1 MKTRLA
7 GTLTRQ
13 SRVLMIILP
22 FFAAFAALC
31 IGRFSFITP
40 VQVFVSAKE
49 MFLGLQPADGSVFTV
64 LWSIRLPRILTALL
78 VGAGLSLMRSPT
90 IILLVLGVLILAV
103 QLSVMCRKEPKLLDI
118 MVSVL
123 PMLTVVLPGLCL
135 ISILDTQ
142 PRTLQLMLLLFVFA
156 SSIGCDTLAYFVGS
170 TVGGPKLCP
179 HISPKKTISGAIGGL
194 AGSVLFMLAVE
205 GCFRLAAP
213 ELFAGMP
220 VWWTVLAALVC
231 GVAAQMGDLFA
242 SMVKRHCQVK
252 DFGSI
257 FPGHGGMM
265 DRLDSILFTAI
276 VIFCYRAI
284 LLGWI

>member
-1 MKTRLA
+1 MSEPPKTRSSLKQRLITAFALIPALIAVLA
-7 GTLTRQ
+7 IGGW
-13 SRVLMIILP
+13 
-22 FFAAFAALC
+22 FAAAVCTGCLC
-31 IGRFSFITP
+31 IALYEELNCLKQSGYRP
-40 VQVFVSAKE
+40 VWWTAFA
-49 MFLGLQPADGSVFTV
+49 
-64 LWSIRLPRILTALL
+64 ALL
-78 VGAGLSLMRSPT
+78 VGAVLALMHSPT
-90 IILLVLGVLILAV
+90 IILLVMGILILAA
-103 QLSVMCRKEPKLLDI
+103 QLCVMCRKEPKLLDI

-123 PMLTVVLPGLCL
+123 PMLTIGLPGLCL

-142 PRTLQLMLLLFVFA
+142 PRALQLMLLLFVFA

-205 GCFRLAAP
+205 GCFRFFNP
-213 ELFAGMP
+213 ELFTGMP
-220 VWWTVLAALVC
+220 VWWTILAALAC

-265 DRLDSILFTAI
+265 DRLDSVLFTAI

>member
-1 MKTRLA
+1 MSETPKTRSPLKQRLLTAFALIPVLIAVVAIGGWFAAVVCTACLCVALYEELNCLKQGGYRPVWWTAFASLLA
-7 GTLTRQ
+7 G
-13 SRVLMIILP
+13 
-22 FFAAFAALC
+22 AAL
-31 IGRFSFITP
+31 S
-40 VQVFVSAKE
+40 
-49 MFLGLQPADGSVFTV
+49 M
-64 LWSIRLPRILTALL
+64 
-78 VGAGLSLMRSPT
+78 MHSPT
-90 IILLVLGVLILAV
+90 IILLVMGVLILAA
-103 QLSVMCRKEPKLLDI
+103 QLCVMCRKEPKLPDI

-123 PMLTVVLPGLCL
+123 PMLTVALPGLCL

-142 PRTLQLMLLLFVFA
+142 PRSLQLMLLLFVFA

-179 HISPKKTISGAIGGL
+179 HISPKKTVSGAIGGL
-194 AGSVLFMLAVE
+194 IGSVLFVLAVE
-205 GCFRLAAP
+205 GCFRIASP

-220 VWWTVLAALVC
+220 LWWTIAAALVC

-242 SMVKRHCQVK
+242 SMVKRHCKVK

-265 DRLDSILFTAI
+265 DRLDSVLFTSI

>member
-1 MKTRLA
+1 MSDKNRSPLRQRVITAFALIPLLIAVLA
-7 GTLTRQ
+7 IGGW
-13 SRVLMIILP
+13 
-22 FFAAFAALC
+22 FAAIVCTACLGVALYEELSC
-31 IGRFSFITP
+31 LRQGGYHP
-40 VQVFVSAKE
+40 VQWTAY
-49 MFLGLQPADGSVFTV
+49 A
-64 LWSIRLPRILTALL
+64 ALL
-78 VGAGLSLMRSPT
+78 VGAALSMLHSPT
-90 IILLVLGVLILAV
+90 IILLVLGLLILAV
-103 QLSVMCRKEPKLLDI
+103 QMCVMCRKEPKLPDI

-142 PRTLQLMLLLFVFA
+142 PRALQLMLLIFVFA

-179 HISPKKTISGAIGGL
+179 HISPKKTVSGAIGGL
-194 AGSVLFMLAVE
+194 IGSVLFMLAVE

-220 VWWTVLAALVC
+220 LWWTIAAALVC

-242 SMVKRHCQVK
+242 SMVKRHCNVK

-276 VIFCYRAI
+276 VVFCYRAI

>member
-1 MKTRLA
+1 MSETPNKRSSLKQRL
-7 GTLTRQ
+7 LTAFALIP
-13 SRVLMIILP
+13 VLIAVLAIGGW
-22 FFAAFAALC
+22 FAAIACTACLAVALYEEPNC
-31 IGRFSFITP
+31 LKQGGYRP
-40 VQVFVSAKE
+40 VQ
-49 MFLGLQPADGSVFTV
+49 
-64 LWSIRLPRILTALL
+64 WTAYASLL
-78 VGAGLSLMRSPT
+78 VGAGLSLMRSPI

-265 DRLDSILFTAI
+265 DRLDSVLFTSI

-284 LLGWI
+284 LLGWL

>member
-1 MKTRLA
+1 MSETPKKQSALKQRLITA
-7 GTLTRQ
+7 FALIPLLIA
-13 SRVLMIILP
+13 VLAIGGW
-22 FFAAFAALC
+22 FAAAVCTACLGVALYEELNC
-31 IGRFSFITP
+31 LKQGGYRP
-40 VQVFVSAKE
+40 VQ
-49 MFLGLQPADGSVFTV
+49 
-64 LWSIRLPRILTALL
+64 WTAYASLL
-78 VGAGLSLMRSPT
+78 VGAALAMMHSPT
-90 IILLVLGVLILAV
+90 VILLVMGVLILAV
-103 QLSVMCRKEPKLLDI
+103 QLCVMRREDPKLLDI

-142 PRTLQLMLLLFVFA
+142 PRALQLMLLLFVFA

-194 AGSVLFMLAVE
+194 AGSVIFTLLVE
-205 GCFRLAAP
+205 VCFRISVP

-220 VWWTVLAALVC
+220 IWWTILAALVC

-242 SMVKRHCQVK
+242 SMVKRHCKVK

>member
-1 MKTRLA
+1 MSETQKKRSPLK
-7 GTLTRQ
+7 Q
-13 SRVLMIILP
+13 RVLTAFALIPLLIAVLAIGGW
-22 FFAAFAALC
+22 FAAAVCTVCLAVALYEELNC
-31 IGRFSFITP
+31 LKQGGYRP
-40 VQVFVSAKE
+40 VCWTAY
-49 MFLGLQPADGSVFTV
+49 A
-64 LWSIRLPRILTALL
+64 ALL
-78 VGAGLSLMRSPT
+78 VGAALSLMHSPT

-103 QLSVMCRKEPKLLDI
+103 QLCVMRREDPRLLDI

-142 PRTLQLMLLLFVFA
+142 PRALQLMLLLFVFV

-179 HISPKKTISGAIGGL
+179 HISPKKTVSGAVGGL
-194 AGSVLFMLAVE
+194 AGSVIVVLIVE

-213 ELFAGMP
+213 EMFAGMP
-220 VWWTVLAALVC
+220 VWWTILAALVC

-242 SMVKRHCQVK
+242 SMVKRHCKVK

-265 DRLDSILFTAI
+265 DRLDSILFTSI

-284 LLGWI
+284 LLGLI

>member
-1 MKTRLA
+1 MTETPKTRSSFKQRVITAFVLIPVLIAVLA
-7 GTLTRQ
+7 IGCW
-13 SRVLMIILP
+13 
-22 FFAAFAALC
+22 FAAVACTACLAIAVYEELSC
-31 IGRFSFITP
+31 LKQGGYQPVWWPSF
-40 VQVFVSAKE
+40 
-49 MFLGLQPADGSVFTV
+49 
-64 LWSIRLPRILTALL
+64 TALII
-78 VGAGLSLMRSPT
+78 GAAMALMHSPT
-90 IILLVLGVLILAV
+90 IILLVLGVLILAA
-103 QLSVMCRKEPKLLDI
+103 QLCVMCRKEPKLLDI

>member
-1 MKTRLA
+1 MSDKNRSPLRQRVITAFALIPLLIAVLA
-7 GTLTRQ
+7 IGGW
-13 SRVLMIILP
+13 
-22 FFAAFAALC
+22 FAAIVCTACLGVALYEELSC
-31 IGRFSFITP
+31 LRQGGYHP
-40 VQVFVSAKE
+40 VQWTAY
-49 MFLGLQPADGSVFTV
+49 A
-64 LWSIRLPRILTALL
+64 ALL
-78 VGAGLSLMRSPT
+78 VGAALSMLHSPT
-90 IILLVLGVLILAV
+90 IILLVLGLLILAV
-103 QLSVMCRKEPKLLDI
+103 QLCVMRREDPKLLDI

-142 PRTLQLMLLLFVFA
+142 PRSLQLMLLIFVFA

-179 HISPKKTISGAIGGL
+179 HISPKKTVSGAIGGL
-194 AGSVLFMLAVE
+194 IGSVLFMLAVE

-220 VWWTVLAALVC
+220 LWWTIAAALVC

-242 SMVKRHCQVK
+242 SMVKRHCNVK

-276 VIFCYRAI
+276 VVFCYRAI

>member
-1 MKTRLA
+1 MSDKNRSPLRQRVITAFALIPLLIAVLA
-7 GTLTRQ
+7 IGGW
-13 SRVLMIILP
+13 
-22 FFAAFAALC
+22 FAAIVCTACLGVALYEELNCLKQGGYRPVWWTAFA
-31 IGRFSFITP
+31 
-40 VQVFVSAKE
+40 
-49 MFLGLQPADGSVFTV
+49 
-64 LWSIRLPRILTALL
+64 ALL
-78 VGAGLSLMRSPT
+78 VGAVLSMLHSPT
-90 IILLVLGVLILAV
+90 IILLLMGLLILAV
-103 QLSVMCRKEPKLLDI
+103 QMCVMCRKEPKLPDI

-142 PRTLQLMLLLFVFA
+142 PRALQLMLLLFVFA

-179 HISPKKTISGAIGGL
+179 HISPKKTVSGAIGGL
-194 AGSVLFMLAVE
+194 IGSVLFMLAVE

-220 VWWTVLAALVC
+220 LWWTIAAALVC

-242 SMVKRHCQVK
+242 SMVKRHCNVK

-276 VIFCYRAI
+276 VVFCYRAI

>member
-1 MKTRLA
+1 MSETPKKHSALKQ
-7 GTLTRQ
+7 RQ
-13 SRVLMIILP
+13 
-22 FFAAFAALC
+22 
-31 IGRFSFITP
+31 
-40 VQVFVSAKE
+40 
-49 MFLGLQPADGSVFTV
+49 
-64 LWSIRLPRILTALL
+64 LTALPL
-78 VGAGLSLMRSPT
+78 ILALIAVLAIGGWFAAAAAVACLGIAVYEELNALKLGGYRPVWWTAFASLIIGSALALMHSPT
-90 IILLVLGVLILAV
+90 IILVVMAALILAV
-103 QLSVMCRKEPKLLDI
+103 QLCVMRREDPQLPDI

-135 ISILDTQ
+135 VSLLDTQ
-142 PRTLQLMLLLFVFA
+142 PRALQLMLLLFVFA

-194 AGSVLFMLAVE
+194 VGSVLFTGIVDV
-205 GCFRLAAP
+205 CFRMSAP
-213 ELFAGMP
+213 ELFTGLPFGWTLLAG
-220 VWWTVLAALVC
+220 LIC

-242 SMVKRHCQVK
+242 SMVKRHCKVK

-265 DRLDSILFTAI
+265 DRLDSILFTSII
-276 VIFCYRAI
+276 VFCYRAI

>member
-1 MKTRLA
+1 MSETPNKRSSLKQRL
-7 GTLTRQ
+7 LTAFALIP
-13 SRVLMIILP
+13 VLIAVLAIGGW
-22 FFAAFAALC
+22 FAALVC
-31 IGRFSFITP
+31 TACLFVALYEELNCLKQGGYRP
-40 VQVFVSAKE
+40 V
-49 MFLGLQPADGSVFTV
+49 
-64 LWSIRLPRILTALL
+64 WWTAFASLL
-78 VGAGLSLMRSPT
+78 VGAVLSLMHSPT
-90 IILLVLGVLILAV
+90 IILLIMGLLIMAV
-103 QLSVMCRKEPKLLDI
+103 QMTVMCRKEPQLLDI
-118 MVSVL
+118 VVSVL

-142 PRTLQLMLLLFVFA
+142 PRSLQLMLLLFVFA

-179 HISPKKTISGAIGGL
+179 HISPKKTVSGAVGGL

-205 GCFRLAAP
+205 GSFRIAAP
-213 ELFAGMP
+213 ELLAGMP
-220 VWWTVLAALVC
+220 VWWTILAALVC

-242 SMVKRHCQVK
+242 SMVKRHCKVK

>member
-1 MKTRLA
+1 MSDKNRSPLRQRVITAFALIPLLIAVLA
-7 GTLTRQ
+7 IGGW
-13 SRVLMIILP
+13 
-22 FFAAFAALC
+22 FAAIVCTACLGVALYEELSC
-31 IGRFSFITP
+31 LRQGGYHP
-40 VQVFVSAKE
+40 VQWTAY
-49 MFLGLQPADGSVFTV
+49 A
-64 LWSIRLPRILTALL
+64 ALL
-78 VGAGLSLMRSPT
+78 VGAALSMLHSPT
-90 IILLVLGVLILAV
+90 IILLVLGLLILAV
-103 QLSVMCRKEPKLLDI
+103 QLCVMCRKEPKLPDI

-142 PRTLQLMLLLFVFA
+142 PRALQLMLLIFVFA

-179 HISPKKTISGAIGGL
+179 HISPKKTVSGAIGGL
-194 AGSVLFMLAVE
+194 IGSVLFMLAVE

-220 VWWTVLAALVC
+220 LWWTIAAALVC

-242 SMVKRHCQVK
+242 SMVKRHCNVK

-276 VIFCYRAI
+276 VVFCYRAI